1 MISSPSSPARTHDI
15 PPSSLRR
22 IPSDVPHQNVSA
34 ETSPARHVGRT
45 PSRSVFDRST
55 DPSAGSTISTSS
67 RVATRIRMP
76 ANVRRAGGS
85 VNRVVRS
92 ARPTPRLAPRLSE
105 KRPNP
110 NLRAILR
117 SFGPRFSSL
126 SPPICGVHV
135 KILVCIKQVPERDAR
150 LRIAPDGK
158 SVDTAG
164 VATEINES
172 DQYALE
178 ASLRLAEKVGGEVVA
193 LLLGPDAA
201 EEAIRR
207 ALAMGATRAIH
218 LNDAAFQG
226 GDASATAKALAA
238 AARQESPDL
247 VLTGLQSDDA
257 GWSQTGVIVAE
268 LLGWPS
274 ATLIMEI
281 EQPEGGR
288 IKVKRELESGWFQ
301 WITLPLPAVLTIQS
315 GIYPVR
321 YATLKGIMG
330 AKKKEMK
337 KMGPADVAIDAGQ
350 VGAAGRKVEL
360 KRLYVPEKTAE
371 AEILEGDAATAT
383 ASLVDRL
390 QKEAKVL

>member
-1 MISSPSSPARTHDI
+1 M
-15 PPSSLRR
+15 
-22 IPSDVPHQNVSA
+22 
-34 ETSPARHVGRT
+34 
-45 PSRSVFDRST
+45 
-55 DPSAGSTISTSS
+55 
-67 RVATRIRMP
+67 
-76 ANVRRAGGS
+76 
-85 VNRVVRS
+85 
-92 ARPTPRLAPRLSE
+92 
-105 KRPNP
+105 
-110 NLRAILR
+110 
-117 SFGPRFSSL
+117 
-126 SPPICGVHV
+126 
-135 KILVCIKQVPERDAR
+135 KIVVCIKQVPERDAR

-178 ASLRLAEKVGGEVVA
+178 AGLRLAEKAGGEVVA

-207 ALAMGATRAIH
+207 ALAMGAARAIH
-218 LNDAAFQG
+218 LNDVAFQG
-226 GDASATAKALAA
+226 GDASAIAKALAA
-238 AARQESPDL
+238 AVRQESPDL

-268 LLGWPS
+268 LLGLPS

-281 EQPEGGR
+281 EQPADGR

-330 AKKKEMK
+330 AKTKEMK
-337 KMGPADVAIDAGQ
+337 KMGPADIGIDAGQ
-350 VGAAGRKVEL
+350 VGGAGRKVEL

>member
-1 MISSPSSPARTHDI
+1 M
-15 PPSSLRR
+15 
-22 IPSDVPHQNVSA
+22 
-34 ETSPARHVGRT
+34 
-45 PSRSVFDRST
+45 
-55 DPSAGSTISTSS
+55 
-67 RVATRIRMP
+67 
-76 ANVRRAGGS
+76 
-85 VNRVVRS
+85 
-92 ARPTPRLAPRLSE
+92 
-105 KRPNP
+105 
-110 NLRAILR
+110 
-117 SFGPRFSSL
+117 
-126 SPPICGVHV
+126 
-135 KILVCIKQVPERDAR
+135 KIVVCIKQVPERDAR
-150 LRIAPDGK
+150 LRIASDGK

-164 VATEINES
+164 LATEINES

-178 ASLRLAEKVGGEVVA
+178 AGLRLAEGVGGEVVA

-207 ALAMGATRAIH
+207 ALAMGAARAIH

-226 GDASATAKALAA
+226 GDASAIAKALAA
-238 AARQESPDL
+238 AARQEAPDL

-257 GWSQTGVIVAE
+257 GWSQTGVLLAE

-281 EQPEGGR
+281 EPPADGR

-337 KMGPADVAIDAGQ
+337 KLGPADLGLDAGE
-350 VGAAGRKVEL
+350 VGSAGRRVEL
-360 KRLYVPEKTAE
+360 RRLYVPEKSAA
-371 AEILEGDAATAT
+371 AEILQGDAATA
-383 ASLVDRL
+383 AAALVDRL

>member
-1 MISSPSSPARTHDI
+1 
-15 PPSSLRR
+15 
-22 IPSDVPHQNVSA
+22 
-34 ETSPARHVGRT
+34 
-45 PSRSVFDRST
+45 
-55 DPSAGSTISTSS
+55 
-67 RVATRIRMP
+67 
-76 ANVRRAGGS
+76 
-85 VNRVVRS
+85 
-92 ARPTPRLAPRLSE
+92 
-105 KRPNP
+105 
-110 NLRAILR
+110 
-117 SFGPRFSSL
+117 
-126 SPPICGVHV
+126 V
-135 KILVCIKQVPERDAR
+135 KIVVCIKQVPERDAR

-158 SVDTAG
+158 SVETAG

-178 ASLRLAEKVGGEVVA
+178 AALRLAEGTGGEVVA

-207 ALAMGATRAIH
+207 ALAMGAARAIH

-226 GDASATAKALAA
+226 GDASSTAKALAA
-238 AARQESPDL
+238 AAKQETPDL

-257 GWSQTGVIVAE
+257 GWSQTGVLVAE
-268 LLGWPS
+268 RLGWPS

-281 EQPEGGR
+281 ESPADGR

-337 KMGPADVAIDAGQ
+337 KLAPSDLGLDAAD
-350 VGAAGRKVEL
+350 VGAAGRRVEL
-360 KRLYVPEKTAE
+360 ERLYVPEKTAA
-371 AEILEGDAATAT
+371 AEILQGDAATA
-383 ASLVDRL
+383 AAALVERL